1 MDYEYAIGFYVLVCF
16 CVEIRTYR
24 QQNASVAEKKNSFR
38 NYLHI
43 ISRYAPPR
51 PRFRS
56 LFSEESQSYPSTYI
70 QEHDTP
76 KINQPTGLSWQ
87 QVRAL
92 PPVQF
97 SLNVLEQKPGRSPP
111 IGWVP
116 VSLGTCIISPELDFL
131 RLVYAYGQYPGV
143 HDDRCL
149 SFTVHHCM
157 NESRVHSVNVALL
170 VSRDLAL

>member
-1 MDYEYAIGFYVLVCF
+1 MFSFVFVLRYGH
-16 CVEIRTYR
+16 IANKTHR
-24 QQNASVAEKKNSFR
+24 SLKKKTVSETIYTSFPGT
-38 NYLHI
+38 
-43 ISRYAPPR
+43 PPR

-76 KINQPTGLSWQ
+76 KINQPTGLGWQ

-116 VSLGTCIISPELDFL
+116 VSLDTCIISPELDFL

-157 NESRVHSVNVALL
+157 NESRVHSVDVALL